1 MVQILYNIFGY
12 FDVPMHLVLCERK
25 KGQGKHNRFWN
36 NAIFVHWKHVRD
48 MELRCHMVEIQ
59 FVDGTSE
66 SIETYK
72 DTTFQ
77 YDSDMQCFKAV
88 EQDGKSFAIFPRE
101 FVKNIRYIDV

>member
-1 MVQILYNIFGY
+1 
-12 FDVPMHLVLCERK
+12 MHLVLCERK
-25 KGQGKHNRFWN
+25 EGQGKHNWLWN
-36 NAIFVHWKHVRD
+36 NDIFVHWKHVRD

>member
-1 MVQILYNIFGY
+1 
-12 FDVPMHLVLCERK
+12 
-25 KGQGKHNRFWN
+25 
-36 NAIFVHWKHVRD
+36 
-48 MELRCHMVEIQ
+48 MVEIQ